1 MPETEIKVLSDKSVF
16 PSADI
21 LESMTG
27 SDYLLWK
34 KVVDKVSSEYKD
46 TAGEWKYY
54 IDGKQ
59 WLFRM
64 MQKKKTLFWSSVS
77 EKSFR
82 VTFYFTDKAIPL
94 IESSNV
100 SKEVFEAFL
109 VAKKYNAIR
118 PATFLLKDEKAV
130 ENVLILTSVKAGM
143 K

>member
-1 MPETEIKVLSDKSVF
+1 MPETEKKVLSDKSVF

-21 LESMTG
+21 LESLTG
-27 SDYLLWK
+27 ADYLLWK

-54 IDGKQ
+54 NDGKQ

-82 VTFYFTDKAIPL
+82 ITFYFTDKAIPL
-94 IESSNV
+94 IEASNV
-100 SKEVFEAFL
+100 SKEVLDAFL
-109 VAKKYNAIR
+109 IAKKYNAIR
-118 PATFLLKDEKAV
+118 PATLLLNDEKAV
-130 ENVLILTSVKAGM
+130 ENALILASVKAGM